1 MFPSQICHCPLISS
15 DQKRLSFDHCVIN
28 FGGMLKREAQ
38 EFQFV
43 RLFHL
48 SHNPLQFERKIATC
62 SFSKIKCGSPDLKHL
77 QKFICFSTRWLSQE
91 CEGAADWFV
100 SGFSLIAD
108 CLLPSPFFRVSHAK
122 ETGGGWGQGHA
133 QDMCDLHSIVWIPQI
148 TPSCS
153 GQMPEKLQVSGSRL
167 WVFSCPSSSLPTLV
181 SLTVFTN

>member
-1 MFPSQICHCPLISS
+1 
-15 DQKRLSFDHCVIN
+15 
-28 FGGMLKREAQ
+28 MLKREAQ

-48 SHNPLQFERKIATC
+48 SHNPLQFERKNCNMFFFENQLRLPRA
-62 SFSKIKCGSPDLKHL
+62 SKHL

-108 CLLPSPFFRVSHAK
+108 CLLPSPFFGVSHAK

-133 QDMCDLHSIVWIPQI
+133 QDMCHLRSIVWIPQI
-148 TPSCS
+148 TRSCS
-153 GQMPEKLQVSGSRL
+153 GQMHEKLQVSGSRL
-167 WVFSCPSSSLPTLV
+167 WVFRCPSSSLPTLV

>member
-1 MFPSQICHCPLISS
+1 MSS
-15 DQKRLSFDHCVIN
+15 TLVECWKGRPKNSNLSDSSTSPTILFN
-28 FGGMLKREAQ
+28 LRE
-38 EFQFV
+38 
-43 RLFHL
+43 
-48 SHNPLQFERKIATC
+48 KIATC

-108 CLLPSPFFRVSHAK
+108 CLLPSPFFGVSHAK
-122 ETGGGWGQGHA
+122 ETGVVWGQGHA
-133 QDMCDLHSIVWIPQI
+133 QDMCDLRSIVWIPQI
-148 TPSCS
+148 TRSCS
-153 GQMPEKLQVSGSRL
+153 GQMHEKLQVSGSRL